1 MLMRMDIL
9 KIISELMF
17 GLNCQ
22 AHGNLVLLCIF
33 NSQVHST
40 SAASRTVSM
49 IA

>member
-22 AHGNLVLLCIF
+22 AHGNLVFCL
-33 NSQVHST
+33 
-40 SAASRTVSM
+40 SM
-49 IA
+49 HF